1 MGKRTYNI
9 NINESD
15 GVNIDNLN
23 CINRYLIFDVEKK
36 DYNDMSEY
44 SLLIKVCSMDYLIAD
59 SYYIRKI

>member
-23 CINRYLIFDVEKK
+23 CINRYLIFDVEKRIIMICLNIH
-36 DYNDMSEY
+36 Y
-44 SLLIKVCSMDYLIAD
+44 
-59 SYYIRKI
+59 